1 MSYSVDLWNSF
12 DLIGN
17 SLLSNIKALKNLTD
31 IFNALY
37 ISCESFSSSL
47 KDLYNNYDYEI
58 STHKSL
64 YEVIL
69 FFKEDFINC
78 YNYIFDF
85 MLGIKNEILTP
96 LEKTREELLN
106 KYLKYKEAL
115 SNIEEDY
122 EEYISNLNTSKTEFY
137 NAVKDVEDFKI
148 NMENE
153 KYNYNETSNK
163 YKKEEDEKINQL
175 LKIAKE
181 NQKKYVMNINKI
193 NSVQNDYIEKKKN
206 YLNTMQYMEEYI
218 SESIKDSLRKF
229 VLYKMALIR
238 NFQYDSENISKKFD
252 EININ
257 KDINDFISQN
267 STNDLVPFKYEFVP
281 YSSNFTKKYRYVLN
295 TKIVKDVCDFIST
308 IFNNDTQMQ
317 NIQMNNKNVMD
328 AKKIAEYIF
337 RINNINYN
345 GKEQIY
351 NKKIEEYF
359 SERKKR
365 KNLLQEMNNLR
376 IKANIFI
383 NEFNFNN
390 IANSLKDCINSIQ
403 NEEKKEKSLKESINW
418 NYINFDFES
427 MNLILIIATNLYKIN
442 EIGNKPR
449 IFLQERL
456 VDIELFSSFDFW
468 KNLIRYFIINEMHTQ
483 KNFNLFESKG
493 NKNIQKQNTIKN
505 VLNKYI
511 YTMKSFEV
519 KSKTINDIIYFF
531 QNYYD
536 LNPKLVE
543 NFLIKEDKIKIKG
556 DADDEN
562 NYFLLE
568 NVKEGDNNLVIN
580 IPNISFKHES
590 SINSLQNKI

>member
-17 SLLSNIKALKNLTD
+17 SLLSNIKGLKNLTD

-122 EEYISNLNTSKTEFY
+122 EEYISNLNTSKNEFY

-317 NIQMNNKNVMD
+317 NIQMYNKNVTD

-456 VDIELFSSFDFW
+456 VDIEIFSSFDFW

>member
-17 SLLSNIKALKNLTD
+17 SLLSNIKGLKNLTD

-317 NIQMNNKNVMD
+317 NIQMYNKNVMD

-456 VDIELFSSFDFW
+456 VDIELFSSYDFW

>member
-1 MSYSVDLWNSF
+1 
-12 DLIGN
+12 
-17 SLLSNIKALKNLTD
+17 
-31 IFNALY
+31 
-37 ISCESFSSSL
+37 
-47 KDLYNNYDYEI
+47 
-58 STHKSL
+58 
-64 YEVIL
+64 
-69 FFKEDFINC
+69 
-78 YNYIFDF
+78 
-85 MLGIKNEILTP
+85 MLGIKNEIITP
-96 LEKTREELLN
+96 LETTREKLLN

-122 EEYISNLNTSKTEFY
+122 DEYISNLNDSKTKFY

-153 KYNYNETSNK
+153 KYNYSESSNK

-181 NQKKYVMNINKI
+181 NQKKYVININKI

-218 SESIKDSLRKF
+218 GESIKDSLRKF

-238 NFQYDSENISKKFD
+238 NLQYDSENISKKFD

-267 STNDLVPFKYEFVP
+267 SKNDLMPFKYEFVP
-281 YSSNFTKKYRYVLN
+281 YSSNFAKKYKYVLN

-317 NIQMNNKNVMD
+317 SFQVNNKNNMD
-328 AKKIAEYIF
+328 AKKLAEYIF

-345 GKEQIY
+345 DKEQFY
-351 NKKIEEYF
+351 KKKIEEFF

-390 IANSLKDCINSIQ
+390 IANSLKECINYIQ
-403 NEEKKEKSLKESINW
+403 NDSKREKNLRENEDW
-418 NYINFDFES
+418 AYIHFDFES
-427 MNLILIIATNLYKIN
+427 TNLILIIATNLYKIN

-449 IFLQERL
+449 IFLQEKL
-456 VDIELFSSFDFW
+456 VDIELFSNFDFW

-493 NKNIQKQNTIKN
+493 NKNIQKQNAIKN

-536 LNPKLVE
+536 LNPKLIE
-543 NFLIKEDKIKIKG
+543 NLLIKEDKIKIKG
-556 DADDEN
+556 DLDEDN

-568 NVKEGDNNLVIN
+568 NVKEGDNNFVIN

-590 SINSLQNKI
+590 SINSIHNKI

>member
-17 SLLSNIKALKNLTD
+17 SLLSNIKGLKNLTD

-122 EEYISNLNTSKTEFY
+122 EEYITNLNTSKTEFY

-317 NIQMNNKNVMD
+317 NIQMYNKNVMD

-456 VDIELFSSFDFW
+456 VDIEIFSSFDFW

>member
-17 SLLSNIKALKNLTD
+17 SLLSNIKGLKNLTD

>member
-17 SLLSNIKALKNLTD
+17 SLLSNIKGLKNLTD

-317 NIQMNNKNVMD
+317 NIQMYNKNVMD

-456 VDIELFSSFDFW
+456 VDIEIFSSFDFW

>member
-17 SLLSNIKALKNLTD
+17 SLLSNIKGLKNLTD

-281 YSSNFTKKYRYVLN
+281 YSSNFAKKYRYVLN

-317 NIQMNNKNVMD
+317 NIQMYNKNVMD

-456 VDIELFSSFDFW
+456 VDIELFSSYDFW

>member
-17 SLLSNIKALKNLTD
+17 SLLSNIKGLKNLTD

-281 YSSNFTKKYRYVLN
+281 YSSNFAKKYRYVLN

-317 NIQMNNKNVMD
+317 NIQMYNKNVMD

-456 VDIELFSSFDFW
+456 VDIEIFSSFDFW

>member
-17 SLLSNIKALKNLTD
+17 SLLSNIKGLKNLTD

-317 NIQMNNKNVMD
+317 NIQIYNKNVMD

-403 NEEKKEKSLKESINW
+403 NEEKKEKSIKESINW

>member
-12 DLIGN
+12 DIIGN
-17 SLLSNIKALKNLTD
+17 SLLSNIKGLKNLTD

-122 EEYISNLNTSKTEFY
+122 EEYITNLNTSKTEFY

-317 NIQMNNKNVMD
+317 NIQMYNKNVMD

-590 SINSLQNKI
+590 SINSLQDKI

>member
-17 SLLSNIKALKNLTD
+17 SLLSNIKGLKNLTD

-122 EEYISNLNTSKTEFY
+122 EEYITNLNTSKTEFY

-456 VDIELFSSFDFW
+456 VDIELFSSYDFW

>member
-17 SLLSNIKALKNLTD
+17 SLLSNIKGLKNLTD

-47 KDLYNNYDYEI
+47 IDLYNNYDYEI

-317 NIQMNNKNVMD
+317 NIQMYNKNVMD

>member
-17 SLLSNIKALKNLTD
+17 SLLSNIKGLKNLTD

-122 EEYISNLNTSKTEFY
+122 EEYITNLNTSKTEFY

-281 YSSNFTKKYRYVLN
+281 YSSNFAKKYRYVLN

-317 NIQMNNKNVMD
+317 NIQMYNKNVMD

-456 VDIELFSSFDFW
+456 VDIEIFSSFDFW